1 MRKAFPAGRGDKQAG
16 DDERRERRETG
27 WHVMK
32 NILLHIHDDD
42 EHGTRLAVALDIAR
56 QTNGHL
62 SCLQVTPVEA
72 FGGDPYG
79 GLFGMAALID
89 TIHDQDK
96 ALRIATEQRL
106 AGAGVAWDWRCFDGN
121 VVETLIEQ
129 ALLADVVV
137 LSQPSTSRRGRP
149 PAAIVGDV
157 VLYTRCPVL
166 MVPQGQRTLDLEGPA
181 VIAWNGSA
189 EAAHALRLAMP
200 VLKATAGVHIVEVS
214 DEASSVP
221 ASEAAQWL
229 SRHGIAADVHEW
241 PAKGRRISVALLHAA
256 GELGATFMVM
266 GAYGHSRLRET
277 VLGGVTREL
286 IATST
291 VPLLMAH

>member
-1 MRKAFPAGRGDKQAG
+1 
-16 DDERRERRETG
+16 
-27 WHVMK
+27 MK
-32 NILLHIHDDD
+32 NILVHIHDDD
-42 EHGTRLAVALDIAR
+42 EQEARLGVAIDIAR
-56 QTNGHL
+56 QNDGHL
-62 SCLQVTPVEA
+62 SCVQVTPVEA

-96 ALRIATEQRL
+96 ALRVVTERRL
-106 AGAGVAWDWRCFDGN
+106 AGEGVPWDWRCFDGN

-137 LSQPSTSRRGRP
+137 LSQPSASRRGRP

-157 VLYTRCPVL
+157 VLYARCPVL
-166 MVPQGQRTLDLEGPA
+166 MVPQGQGRIDLSGP
-181 VIAWNGSA
+181 VLVAWNGSG
-189 EAAHALRLAMP
+189 EAAHALRLALP
-200 VLKATAGVHIVEVS
+200 GLKRAAAVHIVEVS
-214 DEASSVP
+214 DETTSLP
-221 ASEAAQWL
+221 ATEAAQWL
-229 SRHGIAADVHEW
+229 SRHGVMADVHEW

-256 GELGATFMVM
+256 SELGATAMVM